1 MLNLGDYPSPPILVL
16 TDTFVKN
23 LAVAPFTIEQGLVK
37 IDTTQKQEL
46 DSGGK
51 LIYRQQR

>member
-37 IDTTQKQEL
+37 IGATREQEL

-51 LIYRQQR
+51 LIYR